1 MGNRISS
8 AVSVTSKLKR
18 RDNGSVIDM
27 LTEAQLDEFRE
38 AFNSFDK
45 VCAGCGLLLS
55 TSHWEEMTLAV
66 RAHAKERGLRLA
78 CVRALDVISFGRLAH
93 TPRALAQNGGGS
105 IDARELKELMVSA
118 GQNPTDEELEEMIRI
133 ADADGTGDIDF
144 AEFVTLMAHRIADEK
159 SEETLRAAFSVFD
172 TSGDGFINAEE
183 MRRIM
188 MHMGEPVT
196 LDDVDQVIRKVD
208 RDGDGVIDYNEFTKV
223 TPPPSSTSLLQ
234 PQRVLGAPSCAGV
247 ASVRRGDVADAADS
261 CGCARLTGHHG
272 RGTIKSCSQKTIIW
286 MEAPAPRALSE
297 LSYSRLSLLEQLEG
311 CQDHF
316 QHIHCI

>member
-1 MGNRISS
+1 
-8 AVSVTSKLKR
+8 
-18 RDNGSVIDM
+18 
-27 LTEAQLDEFRE
+27 
-38 AFNSFDK
+38 
-45 VCAGCGLLLS
+45 
-55 TSHWEEMTLAV
+55 
-66 RAHAKERGLRLA
+66 
-78 CVRALDVISFGRLAH
+78 
-93 TPRALAQNGGGS
+93 
-105 IDARELKELMVSA
+105 MVSA

-196 LDDVDQVIRKVD
+196 LEDVDQVIRKVD

-223 TPPPSSTSLLQ
+223 TCLLASPQAQASSRR
-234 PQRVLGAPSCAGV
+234 QRVLGAPSCAGV
-247 ASVRRGDVADAADS
+247 APVRRRDVADAADS

-272 RGTIKSCSQKTIIW
+272 RASFGNVRFFEDQVSDLRSDLVAARSLHATLQWCV
-286 MEAPAPRALSE
+286 PRPRVCPVVSFY
-297 LSYSRLSLLEQLEG
+297 YSRYTTSCPAAFSTIG
-311 CQDHF
+311 CHRAHLVRSYAQST
-316 QHIHCI
+316 

>member
-1 MGNRISS
+1 VLWS
-8 AVSVTSKLKR
+8 
-18 RDNGSVIDM
+18 
-27 LTEAQLDEFRE
+27 
-38 AFNSFDK
+38 
-45 VCAGCGLLLS
+45 
-55 TSHWEEMTLAV
+55 
-66 RAHAKERGLRLA
+66 
-78 CVRALDVISFGRLAH
+78 SFGRLAH
-93 TPRALAQNGGGS
+93 TPRTLAQDGGGS

-223 TPPPSSTSLLQ
+223 TCLLAAPQAQASSRRRESLEL
-234 PQRVLGAPSCAGV
+234 L
-247 ASVRRGDVADAADS
+247 
-261 CGCARLTGHHG
+261 H
-272 RGTIKSCSQKTIIW
+272 
-286 MEAPAPRALSE
+286 APALLLSAGATLPTSSSRAAVLASQVIMDEFVSSKTSE
-297 LSYSRLSLLEQLEG
+297 RPVRK
-311 CQDHF
+311 
-316 QHIHCI
+316 